1 MLARKK
7 WNSIERLAS
16 KALAD
21 ISHEEYQTIIN
32 EEPKYRKMREDIRMM
47 KSQKNDELNEEGKK
61 NEMNK
66 TNTENS

>member
-1 MLARKK
+1 
-7 WNSIERLAS
+7 
-16 KALAD
+16 
-21 ISHEEYQTIIN
+21 
-32 EEPKYRKMREDIRMM
+32 MREDIRMM